1 MALPFTVIVGR
12 DGTIVHTQLGP
23 LKPDQMRQIIDKFI

>member
-12 DGTIVHTQLGP
+12 DGRIVHTQLGQ
-23 LKPDQMRQIIDKFI
+23 LKQAQLDSIVGKLL